1 MTADDEDFPGKVGSP
16 GSPNHYNQRVIR
28 LLSADSMISDL
39 TISASEV
46 NAPLL
51 TPRHSFRMSAMERRM
66 NKGGPGP
73 LGPGTGIGGGDK
85 LTPTTEVKSIQRLS
99 LRQQRQI
106 DAINQRAT
114 GGNNVQD
121 GGNQQRGRSADRGGG
136 MMSRSMRS
144 KSPASTGTG
153 FSSEARGRSGFAF
166 GRAMDNNNNNSNNS
180 QTRGR
185 SKTPV
190 EDNLNS
196 KYNSRYPNYLREGRS
211 KSPSVTSSSR
221 YNNRGVTRSHSPTM
235 MSRGG
240 RSSGISNNRSS
251 KSPAPTRSRS
261 TGGGGGRTT
270 ITRASSVPAS
280 ATSSRRGGG
289 SSAASSPSKTSFAT
303 ARFFNSRTPAV
314 SRSGRFNN
322 TSSYTTRTTT
332 TTTTTTRTFRSRSKS
347 PAISERLE
355 RLSTPKGLL
364 SPVPPNHRPA
374 NLKIPPRRS
383 SSTPPAASRNN
394 RSSSAGPRTTNIGGK
409 EKSPKIREE
418 LHLPPSST
426 RRSVHDIT
434 ISTINRVRSHSSP
447 RPASKTLVS
456 PQSSASSDYT
466 PGGGASL
473 VIDALGSKASLINHF
488 SQNQKSPAAA
498 TMTAVLSPPSS
509 TRRLAQETKEK
520 SKFSPPPSQSQ
531 QQQKNSMNSKSF
543 PSTVKSPQGTKTNQ
557 QGQQQQQTMMRSPPP
572 SSPAVTS
579 PSSSSSAAR
588 PNTSTLQRSSKAPPA
603 AIANSRPIPF
613 SNSSR
618 APVPSYMSPLQKNS
632 PPVTAAATTT
642 TTPTKGSVSNLY
654 KNSTEK
660 RVSSANWYADNY
672 NSTAVEKNLLLSP
685 TAQQQQQQGRGGRE
699 RSNSKSSVRNKG
711 VTTPISSSGRPSSAQ
726 SSSRPNSRPSSMR
739 QTTTIMYPDEP
750 DEVRTSWSGRGSISS
765 PNKANMTRPSYQIT
779 TEGTIPD
786 DSALMEEMRNLSPQ
800 RANVINSHLTSSEL
814 NGDAFESDQPE
825 EDEEEQEATANSHG
839 SYIDDIDHNKDDRF
853 KISEGVKDISIIER
867 NESIDYQ
874 LSIDLNEDDSEE
886 EEEEKGPEQLQN
898 IRKGLVASL
907 DHEKAAKAAITTFTQ
922 STTTTATMT
931 EMRSPMKDL
940 NTLEKSNQKS
950 EKADSE
956 KKINEFISPALGG
969 KSKSND
975 SLKRS
980 NSFKETSVVNLFEE
994 VEDDGMLS
1002 PTGNFLSRSHSSEK
1016 LKIINTHLT
1025 TAELKR
1031 LSSSGSLD
1039 ENDVIP
1045 ISLSLN
1051 AEASSNLNELAEI
1064 EAQQKRIA
1072 ARLSSQ
1078 GYEAGSSSAFSPSSP
1093 HLSSASPSVKQQQ
1106 QLSEIEKISFS
1117 PMIRRTPTTEK
1128 MEILNTPLTTEE
1140 LKSLSGDQNDLSSS
1154 LKKKLSRTASREEIV
1169 IVEQPSFERP
1179 KSWKSPPKPSTTG
1192 TAKEP
1197 EGIVPESQSSAMNKK
1212 SYEFSAATS
1221 PLSSLQ
1227 KPPRPTSITDRKEK
1241 KFFEAEINND
1251 SNILETNETT
1261 MRMIS
1266 SPKRSV
1272 PSSPVSRRN
1281 SNASPSGNHISESNV
1296 TRMVTES
1303 STTTH
1308 HQNNKVETTT
1318 HKEKNLKF
1326 NEHTSEYS
1334 MPDTHH
1340 DQQQPDNTPPPPV
1353 AVVLT
1358 DVPPIEDEETFL
1370 KIFLLS
1376 KMVTLT
1382 TTTTTKTTTTT
1393 TSSSSRPT
1401 SYKKESAST
1410 NNKIISP
1417 TAGNKQQ
1424 QQQQQEKDPGEYVSS
1439 NTSINSAHSSISANT
1454 KETTSTA
1461 PTVKTIKRK
1470 REIFMPSLKHTSQ
1483 KTIDTVYKVVK
1494 MKEESKNA
1502 MFNIQALLSK
1512 SSSMDFDDAD
1522 YYQSPEE
1529 FLKNK
1534 NRHGG
1539 SFRSPP
1545 NSKGNHLSSHHF
1557 HYPASENNNNNNNP
1571 VPSPSRNSSN
1581 QAEGGASSKQTFYGY
1596 KRQLSV
1602 RNIEKLL
1609 SLTNYTFS
1617 PEGGRPSAGSPREKL
1632 EMRKPSFKA
1641 QTGAVNREEDGD
1653 DKSRVSHNSEFT
1665 YSTIKTTA
1673 THVESANTDNN
1684 NGNKP
1689 LELYT
1694 TDELIAEMNKI
1705 ADFRLHQE
1713 ENPQE
1718 EYNDDSDE
1726 EDVHAL
1732 HADDLGEMVPLG
1744 KLSNQIPFTSADVHG
1759 KGTTTTVD
1767 HDDDSRRF
1775 TMSLV

>member
-1 MTADDEDFPGKVGSP
+1 MTADDEDFPGKTGSP
-16 GSPNHYNQRVIR
+16 SSPNHYHQRVIR

-39 TISASEV
+39 TISASEA

-66 NKGGPGP
+66 NKGGPGG
-73 LGPGTGIGGGDK
+73 LGTGIGGGDK

-99 LRQQRQI
+99 LRQQRQFE
-106 DAINQRAT
+106 AINQRAT
-114 GGNNVQD
+114 GNVQD
-121 GGNQQRGRSADRGGG
+121 GNQRGRSADRGG

-153 FSSEARGRSGFAF
+153 FSSEARGRTGFAF
-166 GRAMDNNNNNSNNS
+166 GRAMDNNS

-211 KSPSVTSSSR
+211 KSPSVTSR
-221 YNNRGVTRSHSPTM
+221 YNRGVTRSHSPTM
-235 MSRGG
+235 MSRG
-240 RSSGISNNRSS
+240 RSSSGMNHNRSS

-261 TGGGGGRTT
+261 AGGGRTT
-270 ITRASSVPAS
+270 ATRASSVPAS
-280 ATSSRRGGG
+280 ATSSRG
-289 SSAASSPSKTSFAT
+289 SSFSPSKTSYAT

-322 TSSYTTRTTT
+322 NSYTTRTTT
-332 TTTTTTRTFRSRSKS
+332 TTTMTTRTTRTRSKS

-355 RLSTPKGLL
+355 RLSTPKGFS
-364 SPVPPNHRPA
+364 SPPA

-383 SSTPPAASRNN
+383 SSTPPADNRK
-394 RSSSAGPRTTNIGGK
+394 RSSSAGPRTTTGIK

-426 RRSVHDIT
+426 RRSVHDLT

-456 PQSSASSDYT
+456 PQSSASSSSSVITT
-466 PGGGASL
+466 PGGGGSL

-498 TMTAVLSPPSS
+498 TMTAVLSPPSAS
-509 TRRLAQETKEK
+509 SSARRLAQEAKEK
-520 SKFSPPPSQSQ
+520 SKFSPPP
-531 QQQKNSMNSKSF
+531 QQQKNSMNTKSF
-543 PSTVKSPQGTKTNQ
+543 PSTVKSPQGT
-557 QGQQQQQTMMRSPPP
+557 GQQQTTMRSPPP
-572 SSPAVTS
+572 SPAV
-579 PSSSSSAAR
+579 SSSSSAAR
-588 PNTSTLQRSSKAPPA
+588 PTSLQRSKTPPA

-618 APVPSYMSPLQKNS
+618 SPLPSYMSPLQKNS
-632 PPVTAAATTT
+632 PAAAATTT
-642 TTPTKGSVSNLY
+642 TSKGSVSNLY

-672 NSTAVEKNLLLSP
+672 NSTAVEKNLLSP
-685 TAQQQQQQGRGGRE
+685 TTQQQQQRGGRE
-699 RSNSKSSVRNKG
+699 RSNSRSSVR
-711 VTTPISSSGRPSSAQ
+711 SSGRTPTSSGRSSSATRQ
-726 SSSRPNSRPSSMR
+726 ANQSSSSRPNSRPSSMR

-750 DEVRTSWSGRGSISS
+750 DEVRTSWTGRGSISSS
-765 PNKANMTRPSYQIT
+765 PNKANMNRPSYQIT

-786 DSALMEEMRNLSPQ
+786 DSELMEEMRNLSPQ
-800 RANVINSHLTSSEL
+800 RANVINSQLTSSEL
-814 NGDAFESDQPE
+814 RGGDTFETDHQE
-825 EDEEEQEATANSHG
+825 EDDEEKEATVHNSHG
-839 SYIDDIDHNKDDRF
+839 SYIDDIVMDHK
-853 KISEGVKDISIIER
+853 VKDISIIER

-886 EEEEKGPEQLQN
+886 DEGEEEKGPEQLQN

-907 DHEKAAKAAITTFTQ
+907 DHEKATKYASTTFNK
-922 STTTTATMT
+922 STTVTMT
-931 EMRSPMKDL
+931 EIHSPMKDL
-940 NTLEKSNQKS
+940 NTLEKSNQKI

-956 KKINEFISPALGG
+956 KKINEFISPALGKS

-975 SLKRS
+975 SLRSS

-1016 LKIINTHLT
+1016 VRIINTHLT

-1039 ENDVIP
+1039 ENDAIP

-1051 AEASSNLNELAEI
+1051 GEVSSNLNELAEI

-1078 GYEAGSSSAFSPSSP
+1078 GYDAGSSAFSPSS
-1093 HLSSASPSVKQQQ
+1093 ASPSAKQ

-1154 LKKKLSRTASREEIV
+1154 LKKKLSRTVSREDII

-1179 KSWKSPPKPSTTG
+1179 KSWKSPPKPST
-1192 TAKEP
+1192 AKEP
-1197 EGIVPESQSSAMNKK
+1197 EGIVPESQTAIHKK

-1221 PLSSLQ
+1221 PLASPQ
-1227 KPPRPTSITDRKEK
+1227 KPPRPTSVTDRKEK
-1241 KFFEAEINND
+1241 KFFEAENNH
-1251 SNILETNETT
+1251 NVLETNEMT
-1261 MRMIS
+1261 MIS

-1281 SNASPSGNHISESNV
+1281 SNASPSGNHISEMNV
-1296 TRMVTES
+1296 TRIVTES

-1308 HQNNKVETTT
+1308 HQNKAETT

-1326 NEHTSEYS
+1326 TEHASEYS
-1334 MPDTHH
+1334 MADTSHTPTH
-1340 DQQQPDNTPPPPV
+1340 DQQPADNTPPAPV

-1370 KIFLLS
+1370 KLFLLS

-1382 TTTTTKTTTTT
+1382 TTTTTKMTTT
-1393 TSSSSRPT
+1393 TSASTSRPT

-1417 TAGNKQQ
+1417 TAGNKQ
-1424 QQQQQEKDPGEYVSS
+1424 EKDQGEYVSS
-1439 NTSINSAHSSISANT
+1439 NTSVNSAHSSNTANT
-1454 KETTSTA
+1454 KETASTT
-1461 PTVKTIKRK
+1461 PVKTIKRK

-1483 KTIDTVYKVVK
+1483 KIIDTVYKVVK

-1529 FLKNK
+1529 FLKS
-1534 NRHGG
+1534 NRTGS

-1557 HYPASENNNNNNNP
+1557 HYPAENNSNNAI
-1571 VPSPSRNSSN
+1571 PSPSRNSSSN

-1617 PEGGRPSAGSPREKL
+1617 PEGGRPSAEKL
-1632 EMRKPSFKA
+1632 EMSKPSFKA
-1641 QTGAVNREEDGD
+1641 QNQQTTGNTNGRQGEEEDGD

-1673 THVESANTDNN
+1673 THLESANTDNN
-1684 NGNKP
+1684 NNSNKP

-1744 KLSNQIPFTSADVHG
+1744 KLSNQIPFTSTDVQG
-1759 KGTTTTVD
+1759 KGTTAVD